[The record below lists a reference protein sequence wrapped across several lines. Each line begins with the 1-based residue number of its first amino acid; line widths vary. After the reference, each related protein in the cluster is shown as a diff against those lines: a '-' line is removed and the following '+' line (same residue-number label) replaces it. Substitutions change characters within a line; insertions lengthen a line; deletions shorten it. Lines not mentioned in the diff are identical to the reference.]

1 MIGSCHLRT
10 EKKYE
15 TRLGTLQTGQ
25 VTTHNSEQKTKRN
38 ISVVGGKTGL
48 TAW

>member
-1 MIGSCHLRT
+1 M
-10 EKKYE
+10 KQD
-15 TRLGTLQTGQ
+15 LGHSKLV